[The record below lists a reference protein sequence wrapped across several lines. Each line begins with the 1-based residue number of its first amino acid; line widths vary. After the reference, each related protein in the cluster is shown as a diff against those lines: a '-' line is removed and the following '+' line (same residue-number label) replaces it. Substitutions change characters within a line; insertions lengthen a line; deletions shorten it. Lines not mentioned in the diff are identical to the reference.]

1 MHKHSMKT
9 RAPRILIAGGGTGG
23 HVYPAIAI
31 ADAIRG
37 LSPECAIA
45 FAGTQEK
52 IEWTAVPKAG
62 YPIHPITVQGFHR
75 GSITRNIPF
84 PFKLLAGLTQSWR
97 LVGNFDPDVVVGTGG
112 FVSGPVLYAAHK
124 RKRPIVIQ
132 EQNAFPGITNK
143 LLSRYAHTMHV
154 AFKEAIP
161 HLGGKNCIVSGNP
174 TRAILQE
181 PVRDRAL
188 TYFDIPN
195 DAQVLLVFGG
205 SLGSAGI
212 NKIMET
218 LISSLLK
225 EPNLHIIWQTGSMYY
240 DDISGRVSKHPR
252 LRLLK
257 YIDHMEYAYAV
268 ADLAVV
274 RSGAITCSE
283 LAITGTPSILIPSP
297 NVAEDHQ
304 TQNAKSLETQG
315 AALLVPEKSMYESL
329 HDTILKALKDPLGL
343 ENMREAAKKLARP
356 KAAQDIATS
365 ILGIVKL

>member
-1 MHKHSMKT
+1 MKT

-31 ADAIRG
+31 ADAIRD
-37 LSPECAIA
+37 LSPESAIA

-52 IEWTAVPKAG
+52 LEWTAVPKAG

-75 GSITRNIPF
+75 GSLVRNIPF
-84 PFKLLAGLTQSWR
+84 PFKLLAGLSQSWR
-97 LVGNFDPDVVVGTGG
+97 LVGDFDPDIVVGTGG
-112 FVSGPVLYAAHK
+112 FVSGPVLYAGHK

-143 LLSRYAHTMHV
+143 LLSRYAHTIHV
-154 AFKEAIP
+154 AFEDAIT
-161 HLGGKNCIVSGNP
+161 HLGGKNCVVTGNP

-181 PVRDRAL
+181 PVRDKAL
-188 TYFDIPN
+188 TYFEIPN
-195 DAQVLLVFGG
+195 GAQVLLVFGG

-218 LISSLLK
+218 MISALLE
-225 EPNLHIIWQTGSMYY
+225 EPNLHVIWQTGSIYY
-240 DDISGRVSKHPR
+240 DDISGRVSEHPR

-283 LAITGTPSILIPSP
+283 LTITGTPSILIPSP

-304 TQNAKSLETQG
+304 TKNAKSLEAQG
-315 AALLVPEKSMYESL
+315 AALVVPEKSMNDTL
-329 HDTILKALKDPLGL
+329 HGTILKTLKDPQGL
-343 ENMREAAKKLARP
+343 QHMREAAKKRARP
-356 KAAQDIATS
+356 RAAQDIAAS
-365 ILGIVKL
+365 VLGIVNS